1 MIILVTGFEPFGGDT
16 KNVSWEAVR
25 RLPAVMEGAEIITAC
40 LPVSYDRVEP
50 ELWVLVERFSP
61 DAVLCVGLAGNR
73 DCLTPEQTAV
83 NLMASKT
90 PDNDGVQYGGKMISP
105 SGPEHRSSP
114 LPVVEIAQAMVSAGI
129 PARVS
134 QSAGTFV
141 CNRVM
146 YGLLEGIAAGKGPK
160 TGGFLH
166 VPREE
171 AVPLEMICQGLEIEI
186 REIARGLK

>member
-1 MIILVTGFEPFGGDT
+1 MKILVTGFEPFGGDT
-16 KNVSWEAVR
+16 KNVSWDAVR
-25 RLPAVMEGAEIITAC
+25 RLPSFIEGAQIITAC

-50 ELWVLVERFSP
+50 ELWALAERFSP

-83 NLMASKT
+83 NLMTSKI
-90 PDNDGVQYGGKMISP
+90 PDNDGVQYGGQKIQP
-105 SGPEHRSSP
+105 AGPEYRASA
-114 LPVVEIAQAMVSAGI
+114 LPVVEIAQAMATAGI

-134 QSAGTFV
+134 QTAGTFV

-171 AVPLEMICQGLEIEI
+171 AVPLEKICQGLEIEI
-186 REIARGLK
+186 REIIRGLK

>member
-1 MIILVTGFEPFGGDT
+1 MRILVTGFEPFGGDT
-16 KNVSWEAVR
+16 KNVSWEAVQ
-25 RLPAVMEGAEIITAC
+25 RLPAVIEGAEIITAC

-50 ELWVLVERFSP
+50 KLWELAERFLP

-83 NLMASKT
+83 NLMASKI
-90 PDNDGVQYGGKMISP
+90 PDNDGVQYQCQKIQP
-105 SGPEHRSSP
+105 SGPECRTSP
-114 LPVVEIAQAMVSAGI
+114 LPVVNIAQAMASAGI

-171 AVPLEMICQGLEIEI
+171 AVPLEKICRGLEIEI
-186 REIARGLK
+186 REIVRGLK

>member
-1 MIILVTGFEPFGGDT
+1 MKILVTGFEPFGGDT

-25 RLPAVMEGAEIITAC
+25 RLPAVIDGAEIISAC

-50 ELWVLVERFSP
+50 ELWTLAERFSP

-83 NLMASKT
+83 NLMASKI
-90 PDNDGVQYGGKMISP
+90 PDNDGVQYGGQKIRP
-105 SGPEHRSSP
+105 AGLEYRPSP
-114 LPVVEIAQAMVSAGI
+114 LPAAKIAQAMVKAGV

-134 QSAGTFV
+134 PSAGTFV

-146 YGLLEGIAAGKGPK
+146 YGLLDGIAAGKGPK

-171 AVPLEMICQGLEIEI
+171 AVPLEKICQGLEIEI
-186 REIARGLK
+186 REIVRSLK